1 MALLRKML
9 GGTGVAMRY
18 HQGRLID
25 HVHLRVADLAA
36 SKRFYLAVLEALG
49 IQDAFGEGDGY
60 FYADELFVDV
70 ADTEPSRVHI
80 AFQAKDE
87 ATVRRFYEAAL
98 RAGGT
103 DNGSPGLRQYHANYF
118 GAFVRDPDGNNI
130 EAVSHG
136 EIVRS
141 SKSIIIE
148 RKP

>member
-1 MALLRKML
+1 MAF

-25 HVHLRVADLAA
+25 HVHIRVADLAA

-49 IQDAFGEGDGY
+49 MRDAFGEGEGY
-60 FYADELFVDV
+60 FYADELFVDG
-70 ADTEPSRVHI
+70 ADTEPSRVHV

-87 ATVRRFYEAAL
+87 VTVKRFYEAAL
-98 RAGGT
+98 KAGGT
-103 DNGSPGLRQYHANYF
+103 DNGRPGLRQYHSKYF

-130 EAVSHG
+130 EAVWHG
-136 EIVRS
+136 ETERS
-141 SKSIIIE
+141 SDSIVIE

>member
-1 MALLRKML
+1 
-9 GGTGVAMRY
+9 MRY

-36 SKRFYLAVLEALG
+36 SKRFYLAVLEALELR
-49 IQDAFGEGDGY
+49 DAFGEGEGY

-70 ADTEPSRVHI
+70 ADTEPSRVHV

-87 ATVRRFYEAAL
+87 ATVKRFYKAAL
-98 RAGGT
+98 KAGGT
-103 DNGSPGLRQYHANYF
+103 DNGSPGFRQYHPNYF

-130 EAVSHG
+130 EAVWHG
-136 EIVRS
+136 ELVRS
-141 SKSIIIE
+141 SDSIILE